1 MRLQRL
7 LVLFLLTAGL
17 FPFRGWA
24 QLSSL
29 REMSIPVRADSVQ
42 LDTLSI
48 APGTFQLR
56 TGSGEAVDSSAYR
69 LDWVQGRLYWLRN
82 APAYKALT
90 IDSVRARFRVFSFL
104 FNNTVRHK
112 DPQRI
117 ARGTGGAVNPFV
129 YEPGAQEPMFFRS
142 QGLQRSGTISRGIT
156 FGNNQDVF
164 VNSSL
169 NLQLGGKLNDNV
181 EIVAAITDENIVIR
195 GVTFDW
201 EDLGSQGG
209 TAHVIY
215 IKRARNITI
224 TGVTVRGGA
233 SCVALLGCDNTLE
246 QGNSYFDSENCLS
259 DHWDNPRNAAVIG
272 CYLEAGALRSISQ
285 MVNFN
290 PEPSDLIGTGH
301 VASGFIMTG
310 CTVVSHEASS
320 TQSQIEPLATGNY
333 VERVN
338 VTGNTWVNSY
348 VVARGDVR
356 GATFANNDFS
366 GFLGTNAVIYCT
378 DRFGVNPSALL
389 VSNNIIRG
397 ALTTAPAEA
406 VIVAQSVS
414 ALVQGNLIMG
424 TGYTTS
430 AITTVGAGG
439 QILANYVEG
448 TPVVGRLQGGARVIN
463 GTSSYWGWTDTNGS
477 SPRMFLQSDDN
488 WIWRSTGVGGTDRSV
503 MSLQAL
509 SDTSEARW
517 SVPNFFNNYT
527 RQQVATVAAAG
538 TTIGTATVLTANIN
552 NVSSATGGVADGVS
566 LNPVDG
572 QEQVVINTTAATIN
586 VYPNNN
592 GAARIDGGGVG
603 VPATILAGKSK
614 TFVRVAASNF
624 RTTAAT

>member
-1 MRLQRL
+1 MTTSPDSVTYEGPGYGVLGPFPAL
-7 LVLFLLTAGL
+7 LVNVQDFGADPTGNDDSTLAIQDALDAAGQSDNGGEVVVPPGVYKITA
-17 FPFRGWA
+17 
-24 QLSSL
+24 
-29 REMSIPVRADSVQ
+29 
-42 LDTLSI
+42 TLYAKSNTI
-48 APGTFQLR
+48 FS
-56 TGSGEAVDSSAYR
+56 GSGTLKASPVGEWTGARYR
-69 LDWVQGRLYWLRN
+69 GFSNFNWD
-82 APAYKALT
+82 AP
-90 IDSVRARFRVFSFL
+90 
-104 FNNTVRHK
+104 
-112 DPQRI
+112 
-117 ARGTGGAVNPFV
+117 
-129 YEPGAQEPMFFRS
+129 
-142 QGLQRSGTISRGIT
+142 
-156 FGNNQDVF
+156 
-164 VNSSL
+164 
-169 NLQLGGKLNDNV
+169 
-181 EIVAAITDENIVIR
+181 AITDENIVIR

-201 EDLGSQGG
+201 DDLGSQGG

-527 RQQVATVAAAG
+527 RQAVATVAAAG

-552 NVSSATGGVADGVS
+552 NVSTATGGVADGVS

-572 QEQVVINTTAATIN
+572 QEQVVINTTAATIK

-592 GAARIDGGGVG
+592 GTAQIDGGGAG
-603 VPATILAGKSK
+603 VPTTILAGKSK